1 MECLRARNFAAM
13 AVFSCPSGRSRRRT
27 LRTTKRG
34 GLSEKRCRFYQVK
47 ASSAGSYS
55 CVAIKEEFA
64 DEEDY
69 VKAGGSELVFV
80 QMQQDKAMKKQS
92 NIAHKLPPIPIG
104 DDVLDLVVIG
114 CGPAGLALAAESA
127 KLGCDI
133 SVGLIGPNLPFT
145 NNYGVWEDEF
155 KDLGLEG
162 CIEHVWRDTIA
173 YLDDDDPVLI
183 GRAYGRVSGHLFH
196 QELLRRC
203 VESGVLY
210 LRIIEAADGHSL
222 VACEPDMLFPK
233 ASGKLLQYEV
243 GGPQVSVQTA
253 YDVEVEKVPSSE
265 SEYSTFLYV
274 MPMSSTRVFLEE
286 TCLASKGAMPFD
298 LLRRKLMSRLETMGI
313 RILKTF
319 EEMCGNCENESQI
332 RRAIGHAAGSMTKP
346 TLKDQ
351 NGNFTKSQLFD
362 LNSAMNSNSKH
373 KNFENV
379 EISTLKLGKN
389 EMKFIFGFML
399 TWNTL
404 WPQERKRQR
413 GFLGSTMSLADLI
426 LFALYMFVI
435 APNDMR
441 MCLVRHLLSH
451 PTGATM
457 IRTYL
462 TV

>member
-92 NIAHKLPPIPIG
+92 NIAHK
-104 DDVLDLVVIG
+104 V
-114 CGPAGLALAAESA
+114 SFSR
-127 KLGCDI
+127 
-133 SVGLIGPNLPFT
+133 SV
-145 NNYGVWEDEF
+145 E
-155 KDLGLEG
+155 DLGLEG

-233 ASGKLLQYEV
+233 GLPLLHLGQLRENYCSMKWGV
-243 GGPQVSVQTA
+243 LR
-253 YDVEVEKVPSSE
+253 
-265 SEYSTFLYV
+265 FL
-274 MPMSSTRVFLEE
+274 
-286 TCLASKGAMPFD
+286 SKQ
-298 LLRRKLMSRLETMGI
+298 LMMWRSRWKTIHM
-313 RILKTF
+313 IL
-319 EEMCGNCENESQI
+319 
-332 RRAIGHAAGSMTKP
+332 
-346 TLKDQ
+346 
-351 NGNFTKSQLFD
+351 
-362 LNSAMNSNSKH
+362 
-373 KNFENV
+373 V
-379 EISTLKLGKN
+379 
-389 EMKFIFGFML
+389 
-399 TWNTL
+399 
-404 WPQERKRQR
+404 
-413 GFLGSTMSLADLI
+413 
-426 LFALYMFVI
+426 
-435 APNDMR
+435 
-441 MCLVRHLLSH
+441 
-451 PTGATM
+451 
-457 IRTYL
+457 
-462 TV
+462 